1 MAIKFKSY
9 TDIAV
14 DGQVISVGNT
24 LAVAAAPGV
33 TAVNKYIVSLPVAT
47 RFDFWG
53 FETNQDWD
61 DPVTLTTTYQNVGPG
76 PRTITDVKVVTYWK
90 DGMDRTMR
98 QRAAYTQNSASP
110 TDYYDNAL
118 SAANRGI

>member
-24 LAVAAAPGV
+24 IAAATAPGV
-33 TAVNKYIVSLPVAT
+33 TAVNKYIVSLPVST

-53 FETNQDWD
+53 FETNQNWD
-61 DPVTLTTTYQNVGPG
+61 DPVTP
-76 PRTITDVKVVTYWK
+76 
-90 DGMDRTMR
+90 
-98 QRAAYTQNSASP
+98 
-110 TDYYDNAL
+110 
-118 SAANRGI
+118 